1 MSFPS
6 CKYPRAARTP
16 EPSCAPLRAQH
27 GETRSLRAARAPFDS
42 RPDPRFPLA
51 KPATIRQ
58 NIAMD
63 TTERATLIRSGD
75 RRALARAI
83 TLVES
88 ARPDHREQA
97 LALLAA
103 LRPGPQALRIGL
115 SGTPGV
121 GKSTFIEAFGLLLT
135 GKGLKVAVLA
145 VDPSSAR
152 SGGSILGD
160 KTRMER
166 LSRDPNAFIRP
177 SPSQSQLGGV
187 ARRTREAVALCE
199 AAGFDVVLIETV
211 GVGQSETVVAE
222 LSDLFLLL
230 LAPAGG
236 DELQGVKRGIMEMAD
251 LILVNKADGD
261 LKPAALRTVA
271 DYSGALHLL
280 RRRPQDPK
288 GFPKALPVSA
298 LAAEGLAQAWDEMQA
313 LIAWRRTHGHWDR
326 TRAAQARHWFEA
338 EVREGLLSALGREP
352 QKGLMTSL
360 GDRVAQGDLTPEAA
374 AAEMLR
380 LLGRSA

>member
-1 MSFPS
+1 MQT
-6 CKYPRAARTP
+6 K
-16 EPSCAPLRAQH
+16 
-27 GETRSLRAARAPFDS
+27 
-42 RPDPRFPLA
+42 
-51 KPATIRQ
+51 
-58 NIAMD
+58 
-63 TTERATLIRSGD
+63 ERADLIRAGD

-88 ARPDHREQA
+88 ARRDHRAEA
-97 LALLAA
+97 LALLAS
-103 LRPGPQALRIGL
+103 LRDGKREALRIGL

-121 GKSTFIEAFGLLLT
+121 GKSTFIEAFGLMLT
-135 GKGLKVAVLA
+135 AQALRVAVLA

-166 LSRDPNAFIRP
+166 LSRDPLAFIRP
-177 SPSQSQLGGV
+177 SPSQTQLGGV

-199 AAGFDVVLIETV
+199 AAGFDVILIETV

-230 LAPAGG
+230 LAPGGG

-261 LKPAALRTVA
+261 LKPAAQRTVA
-271 DYSGALHLL
+271 DYAGALQLL
-280 RRRPQDPK
+280 RRRPQDPP
-288 GFPKALPVSA
+288 GFPKAMPVSA
-298 LAAEGLAQAWDEMQA
+298 LAGDGLSEAWEEMQA
-313 LIAWRRTHGHWDR
+313 LIRWRRAEGHWPR
-326 TRAAQARHWFEA
+326 TRAAQAKHWFEE
-338 EVREGLLSALGREP
+338 EVRQGLLAALRQEP
-352 QKGLMTSL
+352 QKGLMTGFS
-360 GDRVAQGDLTPEAA
+360 DRVARGEIAPDAA

-380 LLGRSA
+380 LLGRTA